1 MTTYIFNGRPFC
13 LKNEH
18 LLQREQ
24 RIFEQLVKDF
34 DERIVYPYEVEM
46 ADSQLATCWRHL
58 TAEEVTAL
66 LDGSD
71 ERPRIQRVGWGD

>member
-1 MTTYIFNGRPFC
+1 MTIYTFNGRPFC

-34 DERIVYPYEVEM
+34 DERIVYPYELET
-46 ADSQLATCWRHL
+46 ADGQRVTCWRHL
-58 TAEEVTAL
+58 TVEEVAAL
-66 LDGSD
+66 LDQSD
-71 ERPRIQRVGWGD
+71 ERPLGPACSLE